1 MSGFEN
7 EPVHGLPAFLPK
19 GERILWQGAPR
30 ALSLARQAFM
40 IGPVL
45 VYFTV
50 LGLWRVLEAMS
61 LGAAPLA
68 ALGSAISLIP
78 FAAATVAIL
87 CLMAL
92 WIARTT
98 LYTITN
104 RRVVIRFGVALKMAV
119 NLPFAEIGAADL
131 KRSRDGSG
139 TLALTMTGK
148 GRIAFLHL
156 WPNVRPWHYLPTQPA
171 LRAIAEPEAAAE
183 ALSGALAA
191 YHGHSAAPV
200 LSPAEKPAKAP
211 GGALP
216 AAG

>member
-30 ALSLARQAFM
+30 ALSLARQALL

-50 LGLWRVLEAMS
+50 LGLWRFLEAMS
-61 LGAAPLA
+61 LGATPVA
-68 ALGSAISLIP
+68 ALGSVVSLIP
-78 FAAATVAIL
+78 FALATVAIL
-87 CLMAL
+87 YLMAL

-131 KRSRDGSG
+131 KRNRDGSG
-139 TLALTMTGK
+139 TLALTMTGE

-171 LRAIAEPEAAAE
+171 LRAIEAPEKAAE
-183 ALSGALAA
+183 ALAGALAA
-191 YHGHSAAPV
+191 YHGHSTAPV
-200 LSPAEKPAKAP
+200 AAATGKPVQAP